1 MSKKNGNTGIHVETK
16 APKLPVD
23 IIVEIAAGFVSILE
37 AGAENRLEQSTIQRA
52 IDGFAN
58 IVKSS
63 QPSNFNITGCSISNG
78 A

>member
-1 MSKKNGNTGIHVETK
+1 MSKKDANVGIHVETQ

-23 IIVEIAAGFVSILE
+23 IVAEIAAGFVSILE

-58 IVKSS
+58 IVKAS
-63 QPSNFNITGCSISNG
+63 QPANFSINNCSISS
-78 A
+78 